1 MKTTEDL
8 MSWVDGFMLG
18 DGHIAHYSRHAYAQI
33 SCRDIEWAEYSIRGF
48 WMFDTSKPHLNKVW
62 NKRLCK
68 EYTSWTVRTI
78 SYPFFT
84 DQRHRW
90 YPDDVKRIPQDIR
103 ADATSLLLWYLGD
116 GSLDGNQVSI
126 AAYDFT
132 ENENAFLIERF
143 RESLGIQFTLHM
155 SKGRKSKLYLPA
167 EYLDKFFD
175 AIGRVDPTGCYG
187 YKFQLSRAQTSRSL
201 NHFCKEVNVP
211 HSWASFILKSG
222 RVEFSKNG
230 EMIYLSDKGKEQLR
244 EIISKEY
251 RPHGK
256 ETLSI
261 LTQDQVL
268 KELHVHPRRILPL
281 IAAAGISPRK
291 TPGGQY
297 RFTRE
302 EVENMRPLSLV
313 RKFNRYAKNNETI
326 TQKSV

>member
-1 MKTTEDL
+1 MQTNEGL

-18 DGHIAHYSRHAYAQI
+18 DGHISQQAYHAFARMSAKHI
-33 SCRDIEWAEYSIRGF
+33 GWAKFAMSGF
-48 WMFDTSKPHLNKVW
+48 SMFDLSEPHFNTIWHKT
-62 NKRLCK
+62 LCK
-68 EYTSWTVRTI
+68 EYTSWSIHTR

-84 DQRHRW
+84 EQRDRW
-90 YPDDVKRIPQDIR
+90 YPDGIKRIPQDVR
-103 ADATSLLLWYLGD
+103 ADEKSLLLWYLGD
-116 GSLDGNQVSI
+116 GNLDDNTVSI

-132 ENENAFLIERF
+132 ENENAFLAERF
-143 RESLGIQFTLHM
+143 YESLGIRFTLHM
-155 SKGRKSKLYLPA
+155 SKGHKSKLYLPA

-187 YKFQLSRAQTSRSL
+187 YKFQLSRAQTSKSL

-230 EMIYLSDKGKEQLR
+230 EMIYLSEKGKEQLR
-244 EIISKEY
+244 EIIKNEY

-261 LTQDQVL
+261 LTQQQVL
-268 KELHVHPRRILPL
+268 EELHVHPRRILPL
-281 IAAAGISPRK
+281 IAAAGINPRK
-291 TPGGQY
+291 TPGGQW

-302 EVENMRPLSLV
+302 EVEKMRPLSLV
-313 RKFNRYAKNNETI
+313 RKNNRFPQNAETNFKI
-326 TQKSV
+326 SV